1 MSSMPP
7 MEDCLRLPLKEVL
20 GIMQAR
26 ILHQSTYFGI
36 RALKSPIDFWIYQ
49 EILFETRPDFVIE
62 IGNCCGGSTLALA
75 HLCDC
80 LGKGQVV
87 ALDVTHEAV
96 PDTVR
101 RHPRIQLIAGDARQS
116 FPKVRSLIPEGAG
129 VMIIEDSAHTF
140 ENTLGVLNTYSELIR
155 PGGYFVVED
164 GIINHG
170 LDGGVSPGPYE
181 AIGAFVE
188 NNPDFEIDRGRESF
202 LITWNPKGY
211 LRRLRDSGSADGTG
225 VP

>member
-1 MSSMPP
+1 MTGLPP
-7 MEDCLRLPLKEVL
+7 MEDCLGLPLKEVL

-26 ILHQSTYFGI
+26 ILNQSTYFGI

-62 IGNCCGGSTLALA
+62 IGNCCGGGTLALA

-80 LGKGQVV
+80 LGKGEVV
-87 ALDVTHEAV
+87 ALDISHEAV

-101 RHPRIQLIAGDARQS
+101 RHPRIHLIEGDARQS
-116 FPKVRSLIPEGAG
+116 FPQVRALIPEAAD
-129 VMIIEDSAHTF
+129 VLIIEDSSHTF
-140 ENTLGVLNTYSELIR
+140 ENTLGVLNTFSELIQ
-155 PGGYFVVED
+155 PGGYFIVED
-164 GIINHG
+164 GIIRHG

-181 AIGAFVE
+181 AIGAFIE
-188 NNPDFEIDRGRESF
+188 NHPDFEIDRSREPF

-211 LRRLRDSGSADGTG
+211 LKRARASGGG
-225 VP
+225 PGHP

>member
-1 MSSMPP
+1 MSALPA

-20 GIMQAR
+20 SVMQTR
-26 ILHQSTYFGI
+26 ILNHTTYFGI
-36 RALKSPIDFWIYQ
+36 RTLKSPVDFWIYQ

-87 ALDVTHEAV
+87 ALDLSHEAV
-96 PDTVR
+96 PELVR
-101 RHPRIQLIAGDARQS
+101 RHPRIHLIEGDACQS
-116 FPKVRSLIPEGAG
+116 FAKVRGLVLRGAG
-129 VMIIEDSAHTF
+129 VMVIEDSAHTF
-140 ENTLGVLNTYSELIR
+140 ENTLGVLNTYSPLIQ
-155 PGGYFVVED
+155 PGGYFIVED

-170 LDGGVSPGPYE
+170 LDGGPSPGPYE
-181 AIGAFVE
+181 AIAAFVE
-188 NNPDFEIDRGRESF
+188 NHPDFEIDRNRESF

-211 LRRLRDSGSADGTG
+211 LRRVRES
-225 VP
+225 

>member
-1 MSSMPP
+1 MSPMPP

-26 ILHQSTYFGI
+26 ILNQSTYFGI

-87 ALDVTHEAV
+87 ALDISHEAV
-96 PDTVR
+96 ADTVR
-101 RHPRIQLIAGDARQS
+101 HHPRIHLIEGDARQS
-116 FPKVRSLIPEGAG
+116 FTKVRSLIPDGAD
-129 VMIIEDSAHTF
+129 VMIIEDSSHTF
-140 ENTLGVLNTYSELIR
+140 ENTLGVLSTYSGLIK
-155 PGGYFVVED
+155 PGGYFIVED
-164 GIINHG
+164 GIIYHG

-181 AIGAFVE
+181 AIDAFIE
-188 NNPDFEIDRGRESF
+188 KHPDFEIDRNRESF

-211 LRRLRDSGSADGTG
+211 LRKVRESSNPDRSGHL
-225 VP
+225 

>member
-1 MSSMPP
+1 MSALPA
-7 MEDCLRLPLKEVL
+7 MEDSLRLPLKEVL
-20 GIMQAR
+20 GVMQAR
-26 ILHQSTYFGI
+26 ILNLTTYFGI
-36 RALKSPIDFWIYQ
+36 RTLKSPVDFWIYQ

-87 ALDVTHEAV
+87 ALDLSHEAV
-96 PDTVR
+96 PELVR
-101 RHPRIQLIAGDARQS
+101 RHPRIHLIEGDACQS
-116 FPKVRSLIPEGAG
+116 FAKVRALVPRGAG
-129 VMIIEDSAHTF
+129 VMVIEDSAHTF
-140 ENTLGVLNTYSELIR
+140 ENTLGVLNTYSGLIQ
-155 PGGYFVVED
+155 PGGYFIVED

-170 LDGGVSPGPYE
+170 LDGGPSPGPYE

-188 NNPDFEIDRGRESF
+188 NHPDFEIDRNRESF

-211 LRRLRDSGSADGTG
+211 LRRVRES
-225 VP
+225 